1 MKCEHNFKSDTMTY
15 HNVFT
20 HQKDRIYSQPHFFVL
35 SKGNNSGKPLKEPC
49 PNCFVILVKT
59 EEEAENLYW
68 IALSLWKS
76 KFWYQHLV
84 GSVIP
89 FLRLQEFK
97 SNFRDK
103 VLQIYKE
110 HKKHTENVEKLKKLE
125 SLSTIYSKNL
135 DTIERLKAA
144 ILHYYL

>member
-1 MKCEHNFKSDTMTY
+1 MTY

-20 HQKDRIYSQPHFFVL
+20 HQKDRVYSQPHFFVL

-103 VLQIYKE
+103 VLKSTRNT
-110 HKKHTENVEKLKKLE
+110 KNTLKTWKN
-125 SLSTIYSKNL
+125 SKNL
-135 DTIERLKAA
+135 KVYQPSTPKI
-144 ILHYYL
+144 